1 MDCLERHLTLV
12 NRGSIR
18 FGYHSEWYK
27 RHPRTKIAY
36 GRPKCNMKKYIIVF
50 ENIFQL
56 LMLVILG

>member
-18 FGYHSEWYK
+18 FEYHSEWYK

-36 GRPKCNMKKYIIVF
+36 GRPKCNMNK
-50 ENIFQL
+50 
-56 LMLVILG
+56 